1 MSTDCSQ
8 KEVKGENVFL
18 SEHALFAGNTGA
30 RTFACNEMTGL
41 ITLPQSSASFIQ
53 NIQNNECYKL
63 KKKDK
68 VNNTKVKRRCEKEQ
82 ERMNQSKSEEKIDNN
97 EKEMVERE
105 KERERDDEK
114 EEQEEGGEEEEQE
127 EGGGEEFITVDELR
141 QMTPWSYQVGRSL
154 DQSVGHLAIMLQD
167 YF

>member
-105 KERERDDEK
+105 KERERERDDEK
-114 EEQEEGGEEEEQE
+114 EEQE

-154 DQSVGHLAIMLQD
+154 DQSVFHLAIMLQE